1 MLTPSSV
8 TAPRR
13 SVYQAWGPV
22 MTAGKLMKTKQKLT
36 YSQVRKTVRKPL
48 PKPCRAFRSRARLE
62 LGRKAWRSKLELE

>member
-1 MLTPSSV
+1 
-8 TAPRR
+8 
-13 SVYQAWGPV
+13 